1 MPARFLSIAST
12 RQVGVVVEAVLGDTV
27 VYRAERARFI
37 ISTAFLLIPTGIAAA
52 LLYWDFADRD
62 MVQLLPA
69 LLLFGLCG
77 WMDFIV
83 IMKSLWPPEVRIGTH
98 SFAYTNRG
106 LLVRGTS
113 HAWNELEGPTQ
124 AAGSGGVPLVQMVV
138 KATNKKLRFPPSHF
152 GATYEEMAAVITAA
166 QNGQTIDPAIWR
178 VSHPRVSIPGWVAP
192 LLLLLG
198 LVGGLLW
205 AFGFLDPFLR

>member
-1 MPARFLSIAST
+1 M
-12 RQVGVVVEAVLGDTV
+12 EAVLGDTV

-37 ISTAFLLIPTGIAAA
+37 IGAAFLLIPTALAAA
-52 LLYWDFADRD
+52 LLYWDFADRE
-62 MVQLLPA
+62 MGQLFLA
-69 LLLFGLCG
+69 VLLFGLCG

-113 HAWNELEGPTQ
+113 FAWNELDGPMQ
-124 AAGSGGVPLVQMVV
+124 VAGSGGVPLVQMVV

-152 GATYEEMAAVITAA
+152 GATYEEMAAVITSA
-166 QNGQTIDPAIWR
+166 QKGQIVDPTTWR
-178 VSHPRVSIPGWVAP
+178 ACTRASVYPAG
-192 LLLLLG
+192 
-198 LVGGLLW
+198 
-205 AFGFLDPFLR
+205 